1 MADLYNNAI
10 EASPLYRKFCA
21 DGVNSKPFLYYFD
34 ACPGGFAKHNHAQSP
49 QIAINGSG
57 NGQVVEFRIPR
68 YGLSSIHYLH
78 VVATASGATTFG
90 AKGILP
96 LIKDSVQ
103 LICGANMLETLYVD
117 YIYYR
122 IRQSEKIIQDS
133 YVANIGC
140 GLTATAIDYYIPL
153 FFSFSERPENFLDV
167 GFTQELTVRF
177 EIGPLSNCST
187 SGTVLT
193 ALDIKLEVLST
204 IPEPMEYA
212 KLKDEQFKGK
222 GPSSFLW
229 HDNYKEAVVSTTSS
243 GTGAILFDSVLL
255 KANKLCSHSIIF
267 VVPAATAKSAES
279 QVISKCVLS
288 SMNAEI
294 LSSSSVKTACL
305 EKRPWNNF
313 QLTAGINAVILRYD
327 LSGSYIHPESGLA
340 LRNLNTPM
348 LRVEASGGNN
358 TLYELHV
365 IHCYWNIINISNDG
379 TVVRSLDN

>member
-10 EASPLYRKFCA
+10 EASPLYRKFCS
-21 DGVNSKPFLYYFD
+21 DGVTAKPFLYFFE
-34 ACPGGFAKHNHAQSP
+34 ACPGGFAKHNHAQAP

-57 NGQVVEFRIPR
+57 SGQIVEFRIPR

-78 VVATASGATTFG
+78 VVATPSAQTVFG

-96 LIKDSVQ
+96 LIKDSIQ
-103 LICGANMLETLYVD
+103 LICGANMLETLYMD

-122 IRQSEKIIQDS
+122 IVGSE
-133 YVANIGC
+133 YNMMTNYLNNIGANA
-140 GLTATAIDYYIPL
+140 TVTAIDYYIPL

-177 EIGPLSNCST
+177 EIGALSNCT
-187 SGTVLT
+187 ASGTSLT

-204 IPEPMEYA
+204 IPEPIEYS

-229 HDNYKEAVVSTTSS
+229 HDNYKEAVVSAVAGAS
-243 GTGAILFDSVLL
+243 GVVFDSILL
-255 KANKLCSHSIIF
+255 KANKLCSHTI
-267 VVPAATAKSAES
+267 VEVRPAGATNKYVNS
-279 QVISKCVLS
+279 QLISKCVLS
-288 SMNAEI
+288 SMNAEL

-313 QLTAGINAVILRYD
+313 QLAANANAVILRYD

-340 LRNLNTPM
+340 LRNLNSPM
-348 LRVEASGGNN
+348 LRVEASGTNGV
-358 TLYELHV
+358 TYELHV
-365 IHCYWNIINISNDG
+365 IHCYWNIVNISNDG
-379 TVVRSLDN
+379 TVTRSLDN